1 MIIDILSIES
11 IKVQWS
17 LAHWGNGKGIRMRKH
32 FKVFVYIFI
41 FVFIF
46 ANSSFSS
53 VKSVDKP
60 KRIISIVYDD
70 SNSMLE
76 NQKTT
81 WSHARYSLQIFAA
94 LLEEN
99 DELNVFLMSSFLSG
113 SNRSSPD
120 ITVSGSSPNR
130 VSELLDGM
138 TARNTGG
145 TPYRAVQAAYE
156 YLRKNAKSD
165 DEKWLI
171 VLTDGDFNDN
181 PNLNEE
187 YNKYISRLEGLKI
200 LTLAIG
206 PDVDSK
212 KLPATTNSI
221 LVYKANVDEEVTLE
235 IANIAKRV
243 FNRAELSNLRSF
255 ELGIPVSEIIVFAQG
270 ENVIVG
276 LGNLSGAT
284 ITKII
289 DVKVDNTDIR
299 FATSNTKYVDNIRSA
314 NLRGKLVYISPTV
327 GADFI
332 DIQKNVT
339 LDISGS
345 NSIRIYYK
353 PKVEIEVY
361 LSTLDGKRVD
371 DDRIHSGSYIIKAN
385 IVHPGDPSRTSE
397 INQGLLGNLEFDFR
411 IMNNDKYISCG
422 VNACRLGSTI
432 AIERGTLNIDVVGL
446 YLTYNSISDSKSF
459 KVLSPPQPV
468 TLTISKKSE
477 GYLLSNLEEEQPIQV
492 EISQN
497 GVIISKE
504 KWDLLHI
511 EDVHVTGGALE
522 YIVKKSDAIGILYI
536 YPKYKNGDPYLSQN
550 KDFDLNIDVSF
561 LYDEGINEGKITESI
576 GIIDD
581 LSAIERFID
590 FLRKHGM
597 SLFFALI
604 ILFIIGSNIIK
615 KRFSRTFRQGYMVT
629 QIDKNK
635 IVVGKYP
642 LKIKV
647 QNRFN
652 PFSLAERTS
661 LQIKYGTYTIPEVPV
676 LHLVATK
683 NGIKLINYKEF
694 IELKDFDIS
703 VYIDRSKI
711 TEKKVIKGDVILTY
725 APTIKIVYN
734 KITYECKHNI

>member
-1 MIIDILSIES
+1 MNE
-11 IKVQWS
+11 W
-17 LAHWGNGKGIRMRKH
+17 ATHRGNGKGIQMRKRAN
-32 FKVFVYIFI
+32 FFVYFIIFI
-41 FVFIF
+41 FIF
-46 ANSSFSS
+46 ANFNFLS
-53 VKSVDKP
+53 VKSIDKP
-60 KRIISIVYDD
+60 NRIISIVYDD

-81 WSHARYSLQIFAA
+81 WSHARYSLQVFAA

-113 SNRSSPD
+113 SNRSVPD
-120 ITVSGSSPNR
+120 ITIRGSSPNR
-130 VSELLDGM
+130 VSELLEGM

-145 TPYRAVQAAYE
+145 TPYRAVQVAYE
-156 YLRKNAKSD
+156 HLRKYAKPD

-206 PDVDSK
+206 PDVDTK
-212 KLPATTNSI
+212 KLPTTNNTI

-270 ENVIVG
+270 DDVNVG
-276 LGNLSGAT
+276 LGNLTGAS
-284 ITKII
+284 INKII

-299 FATSNTKYVDNIRSA
+299 FATSNTKYVDNIQSA
-314 NLRGKLVYISPTV
+314 NLRGKLVYISPAV
-327 GADFI
+327 GTDFI

-361 LSTLDGKRVD
+361 LSTLEGKRVD

-385 IVHPGDPSRTSE
+385 IVHPGDPLKTSE
-397 INQGLLGNLEFDFR
+397 INQGLLGNLEFDFN
-411 IMNNDKYISCG
+411 ILNNEKSLSCG

-432 AIERGTLNIDVVGL
+432 AIERGTLDINVVGQ
-446 YLTYNSISDSKSF
+446 YLTYNTISDFKSF

-468 TLTISKKSE
+468 TLKINKKSE
-477 GYLLSNLEEEQPIQV
+477 GYILSELEKENPIEV
-492 EISQN
+492 EISQD

-504 KWDLLHI
+504 KWDLLNI
-511 EDVHVTGGALE
+511 EDVHVTGGSLE
-522 YIVKKSDAIGILYI
+522 YEIRKSDAVGILYI
-536 YPKYKNGDPYLSQN
+536 YPKYKSGDPYLSQN
-550 KDFDLNIDVSF
+550 KDFDLRLELSF
-561 LYDEGINEGKITESI
+561 LYDEGINEGKIIERI

-581 LSAIERFID
+581 LSGFDRLVD
-590 FLRKHGM
+590 YLRKYGILI
-597 SLFFALI
+597 LFGLI
-604 ILFIIGSNIIK
+604 IIWIILANIVK
-615 KRFSRTFRQGYMVT
+615 KRFSRTFKQGYMVEKK
-629 QIDKNK
+629 DNK
-635 IVVGKYP
+635 KETVIGKYAF
-642 LKIKV
+642 KIKV
-647 QNRFN
+647 KDKLN
-652 PFSLAERTS
+652 PFSKAEKAFFT
-661 LQIKYGTYTIPEVPV
+661 IKYGTTNIPGLPEFHVK
-676 LHLVATK
+676 ATK
-683 NGIKLINYKEF
+683 GGIILVNYKRF
-694 IELKDFDIS
+694 LNLKNIS
-703 VYIDRSKI
+703 VSFDQSEI
-711 TEKKVIKGDVILTY
+711 TEDMVINGVVILSHAPEITITY
-725 APTIKIVYN
+725 SNYD
-734 KITYECKHNI
+734 YECKQNI